1 MDKFRK
7 IEFLFN
13 LGLLTNI
20 LLSVLRQLEVIGST
34 RIQSII
40 AIIMIIVAVFYVI
53 SYLRNKPY
61 DKENAQ
67 VTLKEI
73 PKHDKIISI
82 VALFMFFILVMIS
95 IIGVNSM
102 DKNLVIG
109 IAVTTYILMIYAN
122 IVRYKAYDI

>member
-1 MDKFRK
+1 MDKYRK
-7 IEFLFN
+7 LEFLFF

-40 AIIMIIVAVFYVI
+40 AIAIIVVTVLYMI
-53 SYLRNKPY
+53 SYFRNKPY

-67 VTLKEI
+67 VTFKEI

-82 VALFMFFILVMIS
+82 VALFMFFYIS
-95 IIGVNSM
+95 
-102 DKNLVIG
+102 
-109 IAVTTYILMIYAN
+109 
-122 IVRYKAYDI
+122 YDLHTWR